1 MIDAPVASSPGQC
14 LVDAYEALRQE
25 VVDRTNGGYLIHGR
39 ALLMFKGMA
48 NWMKGVA
55 ETFRPIAAPAVHREP
70 QQLPVGIERN
80 LIEVIVAM
88 TLANRSLK
96 HDRTNAH

>member
-1 MIDAPVASSPGQC
+1 VIAGPVASHPGSC

-25 VVDRTNGGYLIHGR
+25 VVNRTNGGYLIHGR

-48 NWMKGVA
+48 SWMKGVT
-55 ETFRPIAAPAVHREP
+55 ETLRPTAAPAVRREP

-80 LIEVIVAM
+80 LIDVVVAM
-88 TLANRSLK
+88 TLANGSLQ
-96 HDRTNAH
+96 HDGTSAY

>member
-1 MIDAPVASSPGQC
+1 MASPPSQC

-48 NWMKGVA
+48 NWMKGMT
-55 ETFRPIAAPAVHREP
+55 ETLRPIAAPTARCEAHRLP
-70 QQLPVGIERN
+70 QGIERN
-80 LIEVIVAM
+80 LIDVIVAM
-88 TLANRSLK
+88 TLANGSLQ
-96 HDRTNAH
+96 HDGTSAH